1 MRYSYKE
8 TRILEF
14 MSTSNRHKILNDPVY
29 GFVTLR
35 HSRALELMDHPYVQ
49 RLRRISQLGLSH
61 LVYPGAVHN
70 RFHHAVGC
78 LFLMQQAINTLRE
91 KGVEITCEEDE
102 AVCFAI
108 LLHDIGHGP
117 FSHALEHSIV
127 TGVHHED
134 ISMLIMN
141 RLNEEFD
148 GLLTLAIKIFE
159 DNYHKKFLHQLVS
172 SQLDMD
178 RLDYLARDSF
188 YSGVTEG
195 KVGSERIIK
204 MLAVD
209 GDQLVIEEKGIYSIE
224 KFIVA
229 RRLMYWQVYL
239 HRTVL
244 SAEHMLMLTLK
255 RAKEISRT
263 GEVLFASPS
272 LCTFL
277 QNDFNKDSFA
287 NTAGVLDKFCDL
299 DDSDI
304 FNAMKA
310 WRLHPDSVLSEL
322 SSRLLDRRLFRIELR
337 TDPFSN
343 EDMEERIKTL
353 MSDWGVDR
361 EVANFYVTSGQVK
374 NQPYKENGI
383 LIKTKDGDLIDFA
396 KANDNLTIESLT
408 RNVVKSFLCYP
419 KDMPARS

>member
-1 MRYSYKE
+1 
-8 TRILEF
+8 
-14 MSTSNRHKILNDPVY
+14 MSTTNRHKILNDPVY

-78 LFLMQQAINTLRE
+78 LFLMQQAIDTLRY
-91 KGVEITCEEDE
+91 KGVEITKEEDE

-117 FSHALEHSIV
+117 FSHALENSIV
-127 TGVHHED
+127 QDIHHED
-134 ISMLIMN
+134 ISELIMS
-141 RLNEEFD
+141 RLNKEFD
-148 GLLTLAIKIFE
+148 GLLDLAIEIFQ
-159 DNYHKKFLHQLVS
+159 NKYKKKFLHQLVS

-204 MLAVD
+204 MLAVVD
-209 GDQLVIEEKGIYSIE
+209 DRLVVEEKGIYSIE

-244 SAEHMLMLTLK
+244 SAEHMLMLALK
-255 RAKEISRT
+255 RAKDLSRN
-263 GEVLFASPS
+263 GEVLFASPALS
-272 LCTFL
+272 AFL
-277 QNDFNKDSFA
+277 QNDYDKVSFA
-287 NTAGVLDKFCDL
+287 TTEGVLDKFCDL

-304 FNAMKA
+304 YNAMKA
-310 WRLHPDSVLSEL
+310 WRLHPDKVLSDL
-322 SSRLLDRRLFRIELR
+322 SSRLLDRKLFRIELR
-337 TDPFSN
+337 TEEFSQS
-343 EDMEERIKTL
+343 DIDERVKTL
-353 MSDWGVDR
+353 MELWSLSEEEANYYVSSGSVD
-361 EVANFYVTSGQVK
+361 

-383 LIKTKDGDLIDFA
+383 MLKSKDGGLIDFA
-396 KANDNLTIESLT
+396 KANDNLTLESLS
-408 RNVVKSFLCYP
+408 RNVTKSFLCYP
-419 KDMPARS
+419 KDMPGRS

>member
-1 MRYSYKE
+1 
-8 TRILEF
+8 
-14 MSTSNRHKILNDPVY
+14 MSTTNRHKILNDPVY

-78 LFLMQQAINTLRE
+78 LFLMQQAIDTLRY
-91 KGVEITCEEDE
+91 KGVEITKEEDE

-117 FSHALEHSIV
+117 FSHALENSIV
-127 TGVHHED
+127 QDVHHED
-134 ISMLIMN
+134 ISELIMS
-141 RLNEEFD
+141 RLNKEFD
-148 GLLTLAIKIFE
+148 GLLDLAIEIFQ
-159 DNYHKKFLHQLVS
+159 NKYKKKFLHQLVS

-204 MLAVD
+204 MLAVVD
-209 GDQLVIEEKGIYSIE
+209 DRLVIEEKGIYSIE

-244 SAEHMLMLTLK
+244 SAEHMLMLALK
-255 RAKEISRT
+255 RAKDLSRN
-263 GEVLFASPS
+263 GEMLFASPALS
-272 LCTFL
+272 AFL
-277 QNDFNKDSFA
+277 QNDYDKVSFA
-287 NTAGVLDKFCDL
+287 TTEGVLDKFCDL

-304 FNAMKA
+304 YNAMKA
-310 WRLHPDSVLSEL
+310 WRLHPDKVLSDL
-322 SSRLLDRRLFRIELR
+322 SSRLLDRKLFRIELR
-337 TDPFSN
+337 TEEFSQS
-343 EDMEERIKTL
+343 DIDERVKTL
-353 MSDWGVDR
+353 MELWSLSEEEANYYVSSGSVD
-361 EVANFYVTSGQVK
+361 

-383 LIKTKDGDLIDFA
+383 MLKSKDGGLIDFA
-396 KANDNLTIESLT
+396 KANDNLTLESLS
-408 RNVVKSFLCYP
+408 RNVTKSFLCYP
-419 KDMPARS
+419 KDMPGRS